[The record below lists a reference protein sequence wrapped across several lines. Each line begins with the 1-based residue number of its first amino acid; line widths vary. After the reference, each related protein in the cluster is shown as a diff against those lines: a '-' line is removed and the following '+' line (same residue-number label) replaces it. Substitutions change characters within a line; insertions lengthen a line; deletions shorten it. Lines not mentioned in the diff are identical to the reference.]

1 MFKIYAYIKCSNMCT
16 SGNNCRRNSY
26 SICTV
31 NNRSSDTAS
40 DNRKTLLCIIFFV
53 LLHVPTCN
61 LLQILISV
69 MLCYVTQCFEEN
81 KCCINLTFQ
90 CFKIPFI
97 VYISDRLLC
106 AYNILSILIQYNFSA
121 VYGGDDQIVCFWSL
135 TLSMHVGGYLH
146 FRGAVCLL
154 LQGGRIVLRIHF
166 FCLKTIK
173 PVLILSNR
181 NIQCL

>member
-121 VYGGDDQIVCFWSL
+121 VWSNCVFLESDSLYACRWVL
-135 TLSMHVGGYLH
+135 TFQRSSLPTSTGWEDCVAYSFFLS
-146 FRGAVCLL
+146 
-154 LQGGRIVLRIHF
+154 
-166 FCLKTIK
+166 
-173 PVLILSNR
+173 
-181 NIQCL
+181 